1 MNQKTLLKLEYD
13 KIINLLVNE
22 ASSENGKKRCQELV
36 PMTDLEE
43 INTAEE
49 QTAAAFTRLVKKGR
63 LSFSGCY
70 SVEASM
76 KRLEVGAALSAPEL
90 LRICKLC
97 ETANRAKAYGRHE
110 TVDELADCLDI
121 YFEQLSPLT
130 PLSME
135 IRRCILSEDEIAVI
149 VEEAINESNATS
161 VKDMGNVMRIVSPK
175 LKGKADMSLVSA
187 IIKNK
192 LN

>member
-1 MNQKTLLKLEYD
+1 
-13 KIINLLVNE
+13 
-22 ASSENGKKRCQELV
+22 
-36 PMTDLEE
+36 MTDIEE

-70 SVEASM
+70 PVEASM
-76 KRLEVGAALSAPEL
+76 KRLEVGAALSTSEL

-97 ETANRAKAYGRHE
+97 ETAGRAKAYGRHE

-135 IRRCILSEDEIAVI
+135 IRRCILSEDEIADDASSNLKHI
-149 VEEAINESNATS
+149 RKNIDAINDYVVRMLDLKTDREDFYKKNESY
-161 VKDMGNVMRIVSPK
+161 RRR
-175 LKGKADMSLVSA
+175 
-187 IIKNK
+187 KNCYV
-192 LN
+192 